1 MADPGAQ
8 PLPPSSG
15 AHLVLYDGVWGL
27 CNRLLQFL
35 LRHDDRR
42 VFRFASLQSAVGQA
56 TVERSGG
63 NPGDLTSFYVV
74 ANYQTPAARAVTKS
88 DAALFVAS
96 ELGWPWRVTR
106 WLRWLPKGI
115 RDRVYDLIAR
125 HRYRVFGRYDRC
137 LIPSPQFRGRFI
149 D

>member
-1 MADPGAQ
+1 
-8 PLPPSSG
+8 
-15 AHLVLYDGVWGL
+15 
-27 CNRLLQFL
+27 
-35 LRHDDRR
+35 
-42 VFRFASLQSAVGQA
+42 
-56 TVERSGG
+56 
-63 NPGDLTSFYVV
+63 
-74 ANYQTPAARAVTKS
+74 VTKS